1 MKMNIRVIAIIGLVL
16 ALALTQPLQAQDEAT
31 AQKVRQ
37 QVVQM
42 MQEMPLDAQLEVLK
56 FTQRKQTEMNRRA
69 AAKATDQQPVPQQA
83 QARPAP
89 ETPQAVQIKSPS
101 ANQPTPP
108 DQPARP
114 AYMEQAESMPP
125 TSVDWGET
133 NHDFGNIT
141 SGEVVKHTYRFT
153 NTGDHPLKLTRVK
166 ASCGCTTPSWSKEAI
181 APGEEGFIEVAFN
194 TRGKSGPQRK
204 TVVVNGNFEPTTM
217 ILRFQGEVVKE

>member
-1 MKMNIRVIAIIGLVL
+1 MKMNIRVVAILSLVL

-69 AAKATDQQPVPQQA
+69 AAQATDRQAAPQQA

-89 ETPQAVQIKSPS
+89 TPPKTVAVKP
-101 ANQPTPP
+101 ANQPTAPN
-108 DQPARP
+108 QPARP
-114 AYMEQAESMPP
+114 AYMEQAESMPQ
-125 TSVDWGET
+125 TTVDWGET
-133 NHDFGNIT
+133 NHDFGNIK

-153 NTGDHPLKLTRVK
+153 NAGDQPLKLTRVK

>member
-1 MKMNIRVIAIIGLVL
+1 MKMNIRVVAILSLVL
-16 ALALTQPLQAQDEAT
+16 TLALSQPLQAQDEAT

-42 MQEMPLDAQLEVLK
+42 MQKMPLDAQLEVLK
-56 FTQRKQTEMNRRA
+56 FTQRKKTEMDRQGA
-69 AAKATDQQPVPQQA
+69 AQASDQAVAPQQA

-89 ETPQAVQIKSPS
+89 ERPQTVQVQSQTS
-101 ANQPTPP
+101 NQPTPAK
-108 DQPARP
+108 QPARP
-114 AYMEQAESMPP
+114 AYIEQAEAMQK
-125 TSVDWGET
+125 TSVNWGET
-133 NHDFGNIT
+133 NHDFGNIK

-153 NTGDHPLKLTRVK
+153 NTGDQPLKLTRVK